1 MKIGK
6 IVEVMGTRVKAIIY
20 EKMPPYLLYNTNI
33 ISAPQINTYVK
44 TRIGLNT
51 IICQIIG
58 EYLKLDNKESK
69 EVGYFIELEV
79 KGRIQNKKFLGGLRL
94 LPFVDADVETLE
106 SEDFEILFSKP
117 EFAITI
123 GTNLF
128 DDFNKITLDI
138 NKLIPSHIGIF
149 GNTGSGKSNTMA
161 KILKEY
167 LDVAKNYPNKVNSKI
182 LIFDLNNEYG
192 HNAICNSDDKKVYN
206 LTTRNGDGDKIPFRY
221 NKITAEDWGII
232 LNATEKTQLPIIK
245 KALENTKQDISQIP
259 NYGIDLIKRLLLN
272 PSVSNAQMFFSL
284 RTYLHQYYSNIDD
297 IRFNKTTGSFYFYN
311 NGSNIYIRNESDI
324 SSISL
329 NIDNNELNR
338 FEFELLLEIIKR
350 SESGINFEYISP
362 LIHRMANKKKEL
374 EKVFINNTTEEVFEK
389 ILFDNKQVCVIQL
402 GRVNREVREM
412 LPSLL
417 SNIFLDARIELRNST
432 KIDNILN
439 IVIDEAHN
447 LLCKQ
452 EEQSEIHSNNLK
464 TFEKIIKEGRK
475 FGLFLMI
482 ASQRPSD
489 ISNTIT
495 SQIHNYF
502 IHKLVNP
509 NDIEK
514 IRKTVAYMNESS
526 LNMLTV
532 LGKGECIISGTA
544 LYMPQY
550 VYVDEL
556 NKESKPDSEDI
567 IILGP
572 NGIIE
577 EII

>member
-69 EVGYFIELEV
+69 EIGYFIELEV

-106 SEDFEILFSKP
+106 NEDFEILFSKP

-167 LDVAKNYPNKVNSKI
+167 LDVAKSYPNKVNSKI

-192 HNAICNSDDKKVYN
+192 HNAICNCNDKKVYN
-206 LTTRNGDGDKIPFRY
+206 LTTRKGNGDKIPFRY

-245 KALENTKQDISQIP
+245 KALENRKQDISQIP

-272 PSVSNAQMFFSL
+272 PSVANAQMFFSL
-284 RTYLHQYYSNIDD
+284 RTYLYQYYSNIDD
-297 IRFNKTTGSFYFYN
+297 IKFNKTTGSFYFYN
-311 NGSNIYIRNESDI
+311 NGSNIYIRNENDI
-324 SSISL
+324 SSITL
-329 NIDNNELNR
+329 NIDDNELNR

-374 EKVFINNTTEEVFEK
+374 EKVFINNTTEEVFEN

-567 IILGP
+567 TILGE

-577 EII
+577 

>member
-1 MKIGK
+1 M
-6 IVEVMGTRVKAIIY
+6 
-20 EKMPPYLLYNTNI
+20 L
-33 ISAPQINTYVK
+33 S
-44 TRIGLNT
+44 
-51 IICQIIG
+51 
-58 EYLKLDNKESK
+58 
-69 EVGYFIELEV
+69 
-79 KGRIQNKKFLGGLRL
+79 
-94 LPFVDADVETLE
+94 
-106 SEDFEILFSKP
+106 
-117 EFAITI
+117 
-123 GTNLF
+123 
-128 DDFNKITLDI
+128 
-138 NKLIPSHIGIF
+138 IF
-149 GNTGSGKSNTMA
+149 Q
-161 KILKEY
+161 
-167 LDVAKNYPNKVNSKI
+167 
-182 LIFDLNNEYG
+182 
-192 HNAICNSDDKKVYN
+192 
-206 LTTRNGDGDKIPFRY
+206 
-221 NKITAEDWGII
+221 DWGII

-272 PSVSNAQMFFSL
+272 PSVANAQMFFSL
-284 RTYLHQYYSNIDD
+284 RTYLYQYYSNIDD
-297 IRFNKTTGSFYFYN
+297 IKFNKTTGSFYFYN
-311 NGSNIYIRNESDI
+311 NGSNIYIRNENDI
-324 SSISL
+324 SSITL
-329 NIDNNELNR
+329 NIDDNELNR

-374 EKVFINNTTEEVFEK
+374 EKVFINNTTEEVFEN

-567 IILGP
+567 TILGE

-577 EII
+577 

>member
-6 IVEVMGTRVKAIIY
+6 IVEVIGTKVKAIIY
-20 EKMPPYLLYNTNI
+20 EKMPPHLLYNTNI

-69 EVGYFIELEV
+69 EIGYFVELEV
-79 KGRIQNKKFLGGLRL
+79 KGRIQNKNFLGGLRL

-106 SEDFEILFSKP
+106 KEDYEILFSKP

-167 LDVAKNYPNKVNSKI
+167 LNLVKNYPNKINSKI

-192 HNAICNSDDKKVYN
+192 NNAICKYLDKKVYN
-206 LTTRNGDGDKIPFRY
+206 LTTRNNSGDKIPFRY
-221 NKITAEDWGII
+221 DKITAEDWGII
-232 LNATEKTQLPIIK
+232 LNATEKTQMPIIK
-245 KALENTKQDISQIP
+245 KALENAKQNISQIP

-272 PSVSNAQMFFSL
+272 PSVSNAQMFLTL
-284 RTYLHQYYSNIDD
+284 RTYLHNYYNNISD
-297 IRFNKTTGSFYFYN
+297 IRYNKTTNSFYFYN
-311 NGSNIYIRNESDI
+311 NGSNRYIQSENDL
-324 SSISL
+324 L
-329 NIDNNELNR
+329 NIVLNIENNELDR

-350 SESGINFEYISP
+350 SESGINFDYISP

-374 EKVFINNTTEEVFEK
+374 EKVFINNTSNEDFEK

-402 GRVNREVREM
+402 GRVNYEVREM

-417 SNIFLDARIELRNST
+417 SNIFFDSRIELRNNT
-432 KIDNILN
+432 KINNILN

-452 EEQSEIHSNNLK
+452 EEQSEIHSSNLK

-532 LGKGECIISGTA
+532 LGKGECIISGTS

-556 NKESKPDSEDI
+556 DNEYKPDSEDI
-567 IILGP
+567 KILG
-572 NGIIE
+572 NDGIV
-577 EII
+577 EINN

>member
-69 EVGYFIELEV
+69 EIGYFIELEV

-206 LTTRNGDGDKIPFRY
+206 LTTRNGNGDKIPFKY

-245 KALENTKQDISQIP
+245 KALENAKQDISQIP

-284 RTYLHQYYSNIDD
+284 RTYLYQYYSNIDD
-297 IRFNKTTGSFYFYN
+297 IKYNKTTSSFYFYN
-311 NGSNIYIRNESDI
+311 NGSNIYIKNENNI

-329 NIDNNELNR
+329 NIDDNELNR

-374 EKVFINNTTEEVFEK
+374 EKVFVNNTTEEVFEN

-567 IILGP
+567 TILGE

-577 EII
+577 

>member
-6 IVEVMGTRVKAIIY
+6 IVEVIGTKVKAIIY
-20 EKMPPYLLYNTNI
+20 EKMPPHIITNTDI
-33 ISAPQINTYVK
+33 VSAPQINTYVK
-44 TRIGLNT
+44 TRIGLNI

-69 EVGYFIELEV
+69 EIGYFVELEV
-79 KGRIQNKKFLGGLRL
+79 KGRIQNKNFLGGLRL

-106 SEDFEILFSKP
+106 KEDYEILFSKP

-167 LDVAKNYPNKVNSKI
+167 LGVVKEYPNKINSKI

-192 HNAICNSDDKKVYN
+192 NDAICIHLDKKIYN
-206 LTTRNGDGDKIPFRY
+206 LTTRSDNGDKIPFRY
-221 NKITAEDWGII
+221 DKITAEDWGII
-232 LNATEKTQLPIIK
+232 LNATEKTQMPIIK

-259 NYGIDLIKRLLLN
+259 NYGTDLIRRILLN
-272 PSVSNAQMFFSL
+272 PSISNAQMFLTL
-284 RTYLHQYYSNIDD
+284 RTYLSNYFNNIND
-297 IRFNKTTGSFYFYN
+297 IHYHKTNMSFYYYYN
-311 NGSNIYIRNESDI
+311 DSKIFIDNENKIPNIQ
-324 SSISL
+324 L
-329 NIDNNELNR
+329 NIANNELDR

-374 EKVFINNTTEEVFEK
+374 EKVFTNNILDNDFEE
-389 ILFDNKQVCVIQL
+389 ILFENKQICVIQL

-417 SNIFLDARIELRNST
+417 SNIFLDTRIELRNST
-432 KIDNILN
+432 KINNILN

-452 EEQSEIHSNNLK
+452 EEQSEIHSSNLR

-532 LGKGECIISGTA
+532 LGKGECIISGTS

-556 NKESKPDSEDI
+556 DKESKPDSEDI
-567 IILGP
+567 RILGL
-572 NGIIE
+572 NGIVNSH
-577 EII
+577 